1 MNSWGRAGLY
11 KLRRAGEKQER
22 TREKKEGESMDEL
35 KKEGESM
42 DELNK
47 GSAGR
52 LGGPVAII

>member
-1 MNSWGRAGLY
+1 MTSWGRAGLY

-35 KKEGESM
+35 
-42 DELNK
+42 NK

-52 LGGPVAII
+52 LGGPVVII